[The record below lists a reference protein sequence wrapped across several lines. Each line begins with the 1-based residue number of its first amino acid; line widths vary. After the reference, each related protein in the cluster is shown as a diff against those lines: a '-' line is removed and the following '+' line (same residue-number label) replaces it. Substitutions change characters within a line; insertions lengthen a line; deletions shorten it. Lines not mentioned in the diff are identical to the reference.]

1 MKYIKQLAVI
11 LAVSFIGELLN
22 LILPLP
28 VPASVYGIIIMFLC
42 LMTGVI
48 KLSMVEETADF
59 LVSIMPLMFI
69 EPTTSI
75 MTVIFDVKESIAAI
89 FVISIVSTIVV
100 TGVTGVVAEC
110 IMKHRAGKEKTNDKS

>member
-1 MKYIKQLAVI
+1 MKYIKQLSVI
-11 LAVSFIGELLN
+11 LTISFIGEMLN
-22 LILPLP
+22 LVLPLP
-28 VPASVYGIIIMFLC
+28 VPASVYGMIIMFLC
-42 LMTGVI
+42 LMTGIV
-48 KLSMVEETADF
+48 KLYMVEETADF

-89 FVISIVSTIVV
+89 FVISVVSTIVV
-100 TGVTGVVAEC
+100 TGVTGVVAEF